1 MSDPKSSWNIL
12 SQGENGELVIAVD
25 FPASGRLQADFDELA
40 SRLTGGHAFWRTAA
54 SPTGLLS
61 GISGD
66 EYIKP
71 WLDEVRASGMPVRGV
86 LGYCV
91 GSVYATLLAERIAES
106 QDEAPALILFDP
118 ELTHPET
125 VYWQFYMVVES
136 LKQILGDDDAEQLRA
151 AGRTALEEA
160 TSIKELAETLAGRFR
175 EAVGIACERIGLG
188 AEFVEELEEMFGAF
202 LTYLSVAEQIDPL
215 PGWAKATA
223 LCSSAQDNGL
233 NRVRNKILH
242 TQDKLVAEEIVFTGV
257 VHADLLRT
265 DDVAKATADLI
276 SR

>member
-1 MSDPKSSWNIL
+1 MSDPISSWNIL

-40 SRLTGGHAFWRTAA
+40 NRLPGGHAFWRTAA

-71 WLDEVRASGMPVRGV
+71 WLDEVKASGKTVRGV

-91 GSVYATLLAERIAES
+91 GSVYAALLAERIAEI

-118 ELTHPET
+118 ELTHPDT

-136 LKQILGDDDAEQLRA
+136 LKQILSPEEAEQLRE
-151 AGRTALEEA
+151 AGRAALEEA
-160 TSIKELAETLAGRFR
+160 ASIKELAEILGGRFHD
-175 EAVGIACERIGLG
+175 AVAIACDRIGLG
-188 AEFVEELEEMFGAF
+188 EEFVEELEEMFGAF

-215 PGWAKATA
+215 PVWARATA
-223 LCSSAQDNGL
+223 LCSSAADNGL

-242 TQDKLVAEEIVFTGV
+242 TQDKLVAEEVVFAGV
-257 VHADLLRT
+257 EHADLLRT
-265 DDVAKATADLI
+265 DDVAKATTELL
-276 SR
+276 SK